1 MKKHQLLLA
10 VLAVAFAA
18 CSGEENDY
26 DEHAIEHNSKAKY
39 EANFVAKYGDIS
51 NQTWD
56 MTSPAQLVTRGSQ
69 DVTLKPVPGL
79 NYGNPRVVTTGTGQN
94 TIYTVQLDKNVA
106 LAQSVAR
113 TLPDGT
119 QHAGVKAVLAAPATP
134 FTIYP
139 ICSQSNLVYDFC
151 IKVGSD
157 APVVIFSK
165 KWRDDH
171 VPYYHN
177 MTTLDQF
184 TVNMPGLTVS
194 APVGTPI
201 ELFLNVHD
209 NNTTVSTSS
218 GNALY
223 VDVPDHASPEG
234 ISIMSKAAIKYIGF
248 EDNVNG
254 GDRDYNDLVLC
265 LVGSPYVPV
274 PEIIDDNSYTV
285 DINTTKRYM
294 IEDLG
299 STDDFDFNDIVMDVS
314 DNTAIT
320 HIVTLDKGLIS
331 SDFISKTE
339 SVQKAILR
347 HQGGTLP
354 FQLTIGNTEFEEM
367 PGRMGVSPDTEYD
380 ITGWLPDQNNI
391 SVKVKEQSDIVYTI
405 TFPKK
410 GTAPMIIAV
419 DPTQHWMEERQSIPA
434 SWWTEE

>member
-1 MKKHQLLLA
+1 M
-10 VLAVAFAA
+10 
-18 CSGEENDY
+18 
-26 DEHAIEHNSKAKY
+26 
-39 EANFVAKYGDIS
+39 
-51 NQTWD
+51 
-56 MTSPAQLVTRGSQ
+56 
-69 DVTLKPVPGL
+69 
-79 NYGNPRVVTTGTGQN
+79 
-94 TIYTVQLDKNVA
+94 
-106 LAQSVAR
+106 
-113 TLPDGT
+113 
-119 QHAGVKAVLAAPATP
+119 
-134 FTIYP
+134 
-139 ICSQSNLVYDFC
+139 
-151 IKVGSD
+151 
-157 APVVIFSK
+157 VIFSK
-165 KWRDDH
+165 TWRDDH

-234 ISIMSKAAIKYIGF
+234 IDIMSKAAIKYIGF
-248 EDNVNG
+248 EDNVYG

-265 LVGSPYVPV
+265 IVGSPYVPV

-285 DINTTKRYM
+285 EINTTKRYM

-320 HIVTLDKGLIS
+320 HIVTIDRGLIS
-331 SDFISKTE
+331 SDFISKSE

-354 FQLTIGNTEFEEM
+354 FQLTIGNTEFDEM
-367 PGRMGVSPDTEYD
+367 PGRMNASPDTEYD

-391 SVKVKEQSDIVYTI
+391 SVKVKEKSDIVYTI

-410 GTAPMIIAV
+410 GSAPMIIAV
-419 DPTQHWMEERQSIPA
+419 DPTQQWMEERQSVPE